1 MNSVPGSGHTGFLTG
16 LPAFVSVFASV
27 SFIIQIS
34 FSPIFT
40 KSQYFSRQKFT
51 TIEDVDMTTNEATR
65 ELFAWFT
72 KNDTFSIANKGATQ
86 EDFKKIVKISENQE
100 NDLAAVKTG
109 LKELED
115 LGLISKVESA
125 SSVVWVLKKHIDS
138 YEQTIGIGYDTALQV
153 SEVINSFCKVIGNQ
167 TDEANP
173 TKIIEKDIKNL
184 ALICIHFSGQ
194 IESLS
199 KKED

>member
-1 MNSVPGSGHTGFLTG
+1 
-16 LPAFVSVFASV
+16 
-27 SFIIQIS
+27 
-34 FSPIFT
+34 
-40 KSQYFSRQKFT
+40 
-51 TIEDVDMTTNEATR
+51 MTTNEATR
-65 ELFAWFT
+65 ELFGWFT
-72 KNDTFSIANKGATQ
+72 KNDTFSIANKGFSQ

-115 LGLISKVESA
+115 LGLISKVEST
-125 SSVVWVLKKHIDS
+125 SSIVWVLKKHIDS
-138 YEQTIGIGYDTALQV
+138 YEQTVAIGAETALQV
-153 SEVINSFCKVIGNQ
+153 SGMINSFCNIIDNQ

-184 ALICIHFSGQ
+184 VLICIHFSGQ

-199 KKED
+199 KKQEE